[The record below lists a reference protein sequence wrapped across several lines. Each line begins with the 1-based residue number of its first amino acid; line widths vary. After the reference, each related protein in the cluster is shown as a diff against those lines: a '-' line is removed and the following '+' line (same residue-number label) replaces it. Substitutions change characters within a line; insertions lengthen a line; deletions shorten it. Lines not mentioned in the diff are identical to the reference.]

1 MPVKWLNGGR
11 GSAETV
17 RAHAE
22 AMWAADGP
30 IFTFG
35 IHPASRDTLAGT
47 IDVQLHHPYATPE
60 QANLAF
66 GLYPAWRGRG
76 LATRAVLLAVRS
88 LHERTNIKQ
97 ALIRV
102 DPANTASSAVARR
115 AGFRLAETTF
125 QAERGE
131 LDWFIRNVG

>member
-1 MPVKWLNGGR
+1 M
-11 GSAETV
+11 GSRRPDLYLRNPHGEP
-17 RAHAE
+17 RHA
-22 AMWAADGP
+22 
-30 IFTFG
+30 
-35 IHPASRDTLAGT
+35 RRT
-47 IDVQLHHPYATPE
+47 IDVQLRQPYATQE

-76 LATRAVLLAVRS
+76 LATRAVLLAIRF
-88 LHERTNIKQ
+88 LHERTNIEQ

-125 QAERGE
+125 QAERVNSTGSSATSP
-131 LDWFIRNVG
+131 N